1 MNSEISDTLPSRLQ
15 SAAADLTKPD
25 AWPAEQLSAMSD
37 AGILGWLIP
46 KEFGGSDISPLELV
60 IGYEKLAA
68 LCLTSVFVLTQRNA
82 AIQRLVRSPNFELK
96 EQLLRALVDDSIFA
110 TVGISH
116 LTTSRQ
122 HWKQPTV
129 LAEET
134 AGGFILTGDVP
145 WVTGADRADVVVTGG
160 TLADGRQLLVALRM
174 TSEGVAVQSPANLL
188 ALNAS
193 RTASIQ
199 LKNVFVPETDL
210 VAGPVE
216 NVMKVAGGGAGSHT
230 TSALAVGHSAAAVQL
245 LKGEAEQR
253 PDLREIVEPFETE
266 LTVLQAALHRAI
278 EFQGDELPPQVSAE
292 TLRQQS
298 NSLALRST
306 QASLA
311 ASKGAGFVAGH
322 PASRLVSEAMFF
334 LVWSCPQ
341 PVVLANLRE
350 LACGSGK
357 TPVEK

>member
-1 MNSEISDTLPSRLQ
+1 MKPDTFSELLKKLHT
-15 SAAADLTKPD
+15 AAPNLAEPD
-25 AWPAEQLSAMSD
+25 AWPSEQLSAMSD
-37 AGILGWLIP
+37 AGVLGWLVP
-46 KEFGGSDISPLELV
+46 PEFDGSDITPSELV
-60 IGYEKLAA
+60 AGYEKLAA
-68 LCLTSVFVLTQRNA
+68 AWLTSVVVLTQRNA

-96 EQLLRALVDDSIFA
+96 ESLLRALVDDSLFA

-129 LAEET
+129 RVEDT
-134 AGGFILTGDVP
+134 DGGFVLNGDIP
-145 WVTGADRADVVVTGG
+145 WVTGADRADVIVTGG
-160 TLADGRQLLVALRM
+160 TLGDGRQLLVALRM
-174 TSEGVAVQSPANLL
+174 NSEGVVVQEPATLL

-199 LKNVFVPETDL
+199 LKEVFVPESDL
-210 VAGPVE
+210 VARPVE
-216 NVMKVAGGGAGSHT
+216 EVMKVAGGGAGSHT
-230 TSALAVGHSAAAVQL
+230 TSALAVGHSVAAVKL
-245 LKGEAEQR
+245 LRGEAETR
-253 PDLREIVEPFETE
+253 PELLEIVEPFETE
-266 LTVLQAALHRAI
+266 LAELQAALRAAT
-278 EFQGDELPPQVSAE
+278 EFEGDKLPPRLSAE
-292 TLRQQS
+292 SLRQRS

-311 ASKGAGFVAGH
+311 ASKGAGFVVGH

-350 LACGSGK
+350 LAAGGGASP
-357 TPVEK
+357 TLE